1 MSPSTWTWTVIR
13 TSCDDTV
20 HHLPCSPQG
29 EPVVDHALFGKS
41 YSVVQH
47 NFDRG
52 CSAQPPPEVLEKAR
66 TYTQVQLGPNLYAVT
81 SLLGCGLPELFDNMA
96 PSRHVVRNRL
106 GLWCILPK
114 TQSVVPESWYAS
126 NPIVPENSTV
136 TQPNAAEN
144 PVPEVPAEEPALQAP
159 PEAPVP
165 RPQPK
170 EPSPPSPPQSTQS
183 MQSTESTESTE
194 STQATKSTQA
204 KVVNESAEPKQKP

>member
-81 SLLGCGLPELFDNMA
+81 SLLGCGLPQLFDNMA
-96 PSRHVVRNRL
+96 PSRHIVRNRL

-126 NPIVPENSTV
+126 NPVIPENSTV
-136 TQPNAAEN
+136 TQPNAEGLAL
-144 PVPEVPAEEPALQAP
+144 EVSAQEPALQTP
-159 PEAPVP
+159 PEAPVL

-170 EPSPPSPPQSTQS
+170 ELSPPQSTES
-183 MQSTESTESTE
+183 MQSTQS
-194 STQATKSTQA
+194 TKSTPP
-204 KVVNESAEPKQKP
+204 NQKE